1 MSKNKNNKGNGRIRP
16 GNLDNSS
23 LIANPSPKSAN
34 GLTISLKDFQK
45 HSITISGFNNHFKN
59 AEECVFVLDSG
70 FEKLRHIS
78 QYKSLSAFMGDGSLH
93 CHSIDKNR
101 VEFVKKIL
109 GGYGFQDERVREL
122 TAENIYQ
129 VQLASGEAPARLVFY
144 LVDDSVIFPLF
155 IDTNHQIY
163 PDKKRGYDADVKSKK
178 YSMKQT

>member
-1 MSKNKNNKGNGRIRP
+1 MSKNKNKNGNRRIRP
-16 GNLDNSS
+16 GNLDNPS

-45 HSITISGFNNHFKN
+45 HSITIAGFNNHFKN
-59 AEECVFVLDSG
+59 AEECVYVLSSG

-78 QYKSLSAFMGDGSLH
+78 QFNSLSAFMGNGSLH

-109 GGYGFQDERVREL
+109 GGYGFQDERIREL

-163 PDKKRGYDADVKSKK
+163 PDKKRGYDINTKSKEF
-178 YSMKQT
+178 SMEQS